1 MAILKLPDIYR
12 SLSQFGIKKAQVRAL
27 LPDWWDDASATSE
40 LGTWEF
46 VMLVARRLSVD
57 ANALSQGDVM
67 PIGSVSSIAFKH
79 RRTKSSN
86 DYLPS
91 SMIAASLSEA
101 ISAASLPPFRG
112 FDNHPS
118 AIRDHVRNSNPE
130 GIVDFDGLLTFCWKQ
145 GVPVIP
151 LPNLPVGLR
160 KMDGAIFHLKDRPAI
175 IISRKNDSRS
185 WLNFILAHELGHLC
199 LGHLKPGA
207 SIIDADLKGEVE
219 TQTESPHDRQE
230 READQFALDLLGGD
244 EAEQMISSWD
254 HRMPGANI
262 AAQALSDFQATG
274 SSAGHLVLR
283 HAFRT
288 KRWAEAQIALKF
300 LAEDM
305 EAQKHLVGVLKEN
318 IDLNLIADDL
328 QDLVASITGLENV

>member
-1 MAILKLPDIYR
+1 
-12 SLSQFGIKKAQVRAL
+12 
-27 LPDWWDDASATSE
+27 
-40 LGTWEF
+40 
-46 VMLVARRLSVD
+46 
-57 ANALSQGDVM
+57 
-67 PIGSVSSIAFKH
+67 
-79 RRTKSSN
+79 
-86 DYLPS
+86 
-91 SMIAASLSEA
+91 
-101 ISAASLPPFRG
+101 
-112 FDNHPS
+112 
-118 AIRDHVRNSNPE
+118 
-130 GIVDFDGLLTFCWKQ
+130 
-145 GVPVIP
+145 
-151 LPNLPVGLR
+151 
-160 KMDGAIFHLKDRPAI
+160 MDGAIFHLKDRPAI

-328 QDLVASITGLENV
+328 QDLVASITGLENA